1 LEIMPKTPSAVMALG
16 ATLQPAGADE
26 MRRLGIRNGLK
37 VTELNN
43 GKLKSA
49 GVREG
54 FIIVRVD
61 RKEVKG
67 LQDVIKILDQKS
79 DAVLIEGIYP
89 NGITAYYGFGM

>member
-1 LEIMPKTPSAVMALG
+1 
-16 ATLQPAGADE
+16 

-37 VTELNN
+37 VSELSN